1 MCLRREKEEK
11 IQIYF
16 LTYFLAV
23 IVVWHVNRHW
33 KTHSIANKKCRCPSN
48 VCSALVEFHLQTYSE
63 LQPNPHLFRLP
74 LQNVI
79 FLKAWTPGCLL
90 ESCSVQTRP
99 HQYRVPGDHP
109 SPRPAGSPLPI
120 AALIATGTFLA
131 DVQLAVHQ
139 HSQDSICSSIC
150 HNHVNAITAK
160 LIQFKGCCNPR
171 EHLALEPFIFS
182 GCSLIISVLS
192 LLSYQ
197 VCGKS

>member
-16 LTYFLAV
+16 LMYFLSV
-23 IVVWHVNRHW
+23 HMPDYNNSNW
-33 KTHSIANKKCRCPSN
+33 KTHSIANKKYRCPSN
-48 VCSALVEFHLQTYSE
+48 VVCSALVEFHLQTYSE

-74 LQNVI
+74 LQFVI
-79 FLKAWTPGCLL
+79 FLQAWTPGCLL
-90 ESCSVQTRP
+90 ESCSVQTWP
-99 HQYRVPGDHP
+99 HQYQVPGDHP

-120 AALIATGTFLA
+120 AALNATSTFLA

-160 LIQFKGCCNPR
+160 LI
-171 EHLALEPFIFS
+171 
-182 GCSLIISVLS
+182 
-192 LLSYQ
+192 
-197 VCGKS
+197 